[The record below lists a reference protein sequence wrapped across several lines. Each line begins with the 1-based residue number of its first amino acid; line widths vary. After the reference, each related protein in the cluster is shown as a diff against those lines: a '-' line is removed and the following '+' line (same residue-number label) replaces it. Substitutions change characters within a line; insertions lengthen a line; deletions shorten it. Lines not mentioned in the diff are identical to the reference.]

1 MSTAT
6 VNLVEIAAVW
16 RSARRIYP
24 IYLALNQQ
32 CAFGLQPC
40 RELESPI
47 DRSDPESLQLVQGWL
62 EKMDSLIEV
71 HQLRQL
77 LQTSHIAGEEGL
89 RALLQRQLA
98 KATKDNSIRDKVDYL
113 LVQYYAHCAPHDAH
127 NSDIDHDHVAQVL
140 APVLGEVSP
149 LIPDFCREL
158 DKILLELNQCTSLGD
173 LLNKKIIDRARTMK
187 DQAGAEY
194 FKPSVLV
201 AYARFNFLL
210 RRGFFRLMHADLH
223 AIRFAIHGMEERGQH
238 FCDCTAAGLAKQQS
252 FSELRQICHEWKQP
266 FRAAYSLGQ
275 TFAQL
280 VSIRTAVE
288 SALSKPIPAPE
299 PPAAAQKASP
309 APAAAAAPP
318 VAQPKPFVETV
329 STPKPSAV
337 DQCIAQVQEALS
349 KMTTKSASVSN
360 FTIGNTKLILASW
373 EVMAF
378 IKPSLP
384 AAQALQRA
392 VASRS
397 LLLQAVEGRK
407 RGETVDLAAAS
418 ALAHNEAAH
427 LQEEIAL
434 AKERKDIDTAVNL
447 AATSKRLLALVE
459 QTEKGK

>member
-6 VNLVEIAAVW
+6 VNLGEVAAVW

-47 DRSDPESLQLVQGWL
+47 DRSDPESMQLIQGWL

-77 LQTSHIAGEEGL
+77 LQTTHIAGEEGL

-127 NSDIDHDHVAQVL
+127 HSDIDHDHVAEVL

-158 DKILLELNQCTSLGD
+158 DKILLELNQCTCLGD
-173 LLNKKIIDRARTMK
+173 LLSKKIIDRARTMK

-223 AIRFAIHGMEERGQH
+223 AIRFAIHGMEARGQH
-238 FCDCTAAGLAKQQS
+238 FCDCTGAGLAARQP
-252 FSELRQICHEWKQP
+252 FSELRRICHEWKQP

-280 VSIRTAVE
+280 VSIRKAVE
-288 SALSKPIPAPE
+288 SALAKPIPAPE
-299 PPAAAQKASP
+299 PPAPAPVLAQKTA
-309 APAAAAAPP
+309 AVPAA

-337 DQCIAQVQEALS
+337 DDCIAQIQEALS
-349 KMTTKSASVSN
+349 KTSTKSASVSN

-373 EVMAF
+373 EVIAF
-378 IKPSLP
+378 TKPSAP
-384 AAQALQRA
+384 ASLALQRA
-392 VASRS
+392 VASRA
-397 LLLQAVEGRK
+397 LLIQAVEGRK
-407 RGETVDLAAAS
+407 RGESVDLHAVT
-418 ALAHNEAAH
+418 ALAHSEAAH
-427 LQEEIAL
+427 LQEEIAR